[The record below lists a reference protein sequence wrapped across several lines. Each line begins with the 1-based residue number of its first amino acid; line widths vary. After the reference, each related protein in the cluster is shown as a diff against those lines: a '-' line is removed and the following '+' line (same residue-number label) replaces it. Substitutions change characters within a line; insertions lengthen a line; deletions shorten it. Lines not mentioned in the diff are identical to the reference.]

1 MTQSRVLAI
10 LCTMLLIAPVST
22 SLATMNEPAQSISS
36 QGQGQE
42 LLSADQLD
50 SLVAPLA
57 LYPDPIL
64 SQVLVASTYPL
75 EIVQASQWL
84 NQNSSLSGKALAD
97 AAAQQPWDASV
108 QTLVMLPDLLDRL
121 SKDVRWTS
129 AVGDAFL
136 AQEQDV
142 MAAIQRMRQKAQQKG
157 ALQSNQQQT
166 VNTTTANGQ
175 NYIVI
180 EPAQPEVVYV
190 PQYDPA
196 AIWGP
201 PAYYPYP
208 AIAYPPVF
216 SFGTGFA
223 LGAIWAGGGW
233 GGGWGWNCGWGRNN
247 ITVNNNFINRNHFN
261 RVNVANGNNWVHN
274 PAHRGGA
281 AYRNRDVANRYQGS
295 AGSGSANR
303 MRPGNPPQ
311 GARPGQGT
319 PSRGGANRIAPGGG
333 NRSSGGGQAR
343 PNVPSQGS
351 ANRMAPGGGNR
362 GSRSSG
368 GGARQ
373 SAPRGGG
380 GARGGGRR
388 GGGRR

>member
-1 MTQSRVLAI
+1 V
-10 LCTMLLIAPVST
+10 LLITPVST
-22 SLATMNEPAQSISS
+22 SFGWATMNEPAQSTSS

-108 QTLVMLPDLLDRL
+108 QALVMLPDLLHRL
-121 SKDVRWTS
+121 SKDIRWTS
-129 AVGDAFL
+129 DVGDAFL

-190 PQYDPA
+190 PQYDLQPSGDHLPTTR
-196 AIWGP
+196 IQLSRTLR
-201 PAYYPYP
+201 Y
-208 AIAYPPVF
+208 
-216 SFGTGFA
+216 SRLA
-223 LGAIWAGGGW
+223 LVSRWVRYGLAVDGAVGAGIVDGDVT
-233 GGGWGWNCGWGRNN
+233 
-247 ITVNNNFINRNHFN
+247 ISPSTTTSSTETTSTV
-261 RVNVANGNNWVHN
+261 
-274 PAHRGGA
+274 
-281 AYRNRDVANRYQGS
+281 
-295 AGSGSANR
+295 
-303 MRPGNPPQ
+303 
-311 GARPGQGT
+311 
-319 PSRGGANRIAPGGG
+319 
-333 NRSSGGGQAR
+333 
-343 PNVPSQGS
+343 
-351 ANRMAPGGGNR
+351 
-362 GSRSSG
+362 
-368 GGARQ
+368 
-373 SAPRGGG
+373 
-380 GARGGGRR
+380 
-388 GGGRR
+388 

>member
-1 MTQSRVLAI
+1 
-10 LCTMLLIAPVST
+10 
-22 SLATMNEPAQSISS
+22 MNEPAQSTSS

-75 EIVQASQWL
+75 EIVQATQWL

-108 QTLVMLPDLLDRL
+108 QALVMLPDLLHRL
-121 SKDVRWTS
+121 SKDIRWTS
-129 AVGDAFL
+129 DVGDAFL

-216 SFGTGFA
+216 SVGAGFA

-233 GGGWGWNCGWGRNN
+233 GGWGWNCGWGRNN
-247 ITVNNNFINRNHFN
+247 VTVNNNFINRNHFN

-274 PAHRGGA
+274 PVHRGGA

-295 AGSGSANR
+295 AGPGANR
-303 MRPGNPPQ
+303 MRPGNPSQ

-319 PSRGGANRIAPGGG
+319 PSRGGANRIGPG
-333 NRSSGGGQAR
+333 NPSKGGGQAR

-351 ANRMAPGGGNR
+351 ATRIAPGGGNR
-362 GSRSSG
+362 GSISSG